1 MGGGK
6 LENPWSFM
14 LVCTV
19 RPRRAQPYAGPGN
32 GNDCQP
38 WPFLSGHADAMRNGN
53 MAHSREYKMT
63 KVIYAIVEHDGGWAY
78 KLSGVFSEA
87 FPNRDMAVAAAK
99 AAAAEQ
105 QVGGED
111 EEISFQDQ
119 SGEWHYEH
127 ADGGDR
133 PEAVVEDQ

>member
-1 MGGGK
+1 M
-6 LENPWSFM
+6 EE
-14 LVCTV
+14 
-19 RPRRAQPYAGPGN
+19 
-32 GNDCQP
+32 
-38 WPFLSGHADAMRNGN
+38 
-53 MAHSREYKMT
+53 AHFREYEMT
-63 KVIYAIVEHDGGWAY
+63 KVVYAIVEHDGGWAY

-87 FPNRDMAVAAAK
+87 FPTRETAVAAAK

-133 PEAVVEDQ
+133 PEAVVEDK